1 MLRPGYIILSLLLMT
16 NGFSQRTYRSSSVLA
31 SGNWFKIA
39 TKEPGIY
46 KVDVALLRTLGLN
59 TSGISSASVR
69 LYGNGGNIL
78 PETCSG
84 EITDDLKENAIEMS
98 DGGDGNFN
106 GTDYFLFNSPGPD
119 NWIKDSVNRR
129 FTHQKNIYSEQ
140 SYYFITMEGTG
151 KRIASVKNSAVPDR
165 IITTYNDRY
174 FHELD
179 AVNVLTSGK
188 EWFGEEFANA
198 PGKITTRQFPL
209 PVNGLILAEPA
220 VIISDCISRS
230 VNGSSRFSVS
240 VNNTSVL
247 SHNIAA
253 VGTGNLDVYAKNSLL
268 IGSFIPSSAISIGYT
283 YEPGGAGAQ
292 GWLNWFEVFT
302 RKNLNLAGANQ
313 LLFRDWNSVEA
324 GSNGE
329 FRLNGV
335 GSATQVW
342 DITDPATPS
351 GVNVNVTGSELKF
364 VQNCSTLHEYIAF
377 NNTGFLKPIAIGKIS
392 NQNLHALIPANLL
405 IVTHPALLEAAR
417 RLADY
422 HLQHDQMNVAIV
434 TTLQVYNEFSSGS
447 PDPTSIRDY
456 VKMYYDNAV
465 NDSTRRPA
473 YLLLFGDASY
483 DYKNRLPGN
492 TSLVPAYQSRQSLDP
507 LTTYTSDDYF
517 GFLEDHEDINSLSS
531 VNTLDIG
538 IGRVPAKNISEAN
551 AYVDKIISYAGR
563 ESLGSWRNHL
573 TFIADDEDF
582 NLHMQDAENI
592 TGAAAEANAHFI
604 QNKLYLDAFY
614 QEGNSSGSRYPE
626 VNLAIN
632 NQVNKG
638 TLIWNYNGHGS
649 FRRLAEEVVLD
660 QEMVKSWN
668 NSNMLPLFITA
679 TCDFAPYDNPAIYSL
694 GEDILLRPKTGAIA
708 LMTTTRLVF
717 AFNNRII
724 NRNYLLTA
732 LRQKADGSYPSLGEA
747 VKNTKNITYRSQG
760 DVINNRKFTL
770 LGDPALTLAFPKY
783 RVKTTAIN
791 GMPVQAF
798 TDTLKALQRYTISG
812 TVTGENGNTLS
823 DFNGTVDATVYDKME
838 SVTTLANDAASV
850 RQDFKVQRNRL
861 SQAKATVNKGEFSFS
876 FIVPADV
883 NYQPG
888 YAKISYYADNGRAD
902 ANGSFTDLMVGG
914 SQGISA
920 DKQGP
925 HIKAYLDDI
934 NFVNGSII
942 GINPVLFIN
951 LSDTSG
957 INIVGTGIGH
967 DITAMLDNDSRKIS
981 RLNDFF
987 EAVDDIFSAGILR
1000 FQLPALEEGNHSLKI
1015 KAWDGAN
1022 NSNEVILTFRV
1033 VKNESFKITRT
1044 INFPNPA
1051 DAATT
1056 FRFEH
1061 DLEQQNVK
1069 VSIRIFSVSGRLVKR
1084 IDRTINTQG
1093 NRSCDIEWNGK
1104 NDYGARIKSGI
1115 YIYSIQVKK
1124 LHGIEVQKAGK
1135 LIMK

>member
-1 MLRPGYIILSLLLMT
+1 MLRPGYLILSLLLMT

-46 KVDVALLRTLGLN
+46 KVDLVLLRTLGLN
-59 TSGISSASVR
+59 ISGISSASVR
-69 LYGNGGNIL
+69 LYGNGGNML
-78 PETCSG
+78 PEACSG
-84 EITDDLKENAIEMS
+84 EVTDDLQENAIEMA
-98 DGGDGNFN
+98 DGGDGTFN
-106 GTDYFLFNSPGPD
+106 GTDYFLFYSPGPD
-119 NWIKDSVNRR
+119 NWIKDSINRR
-129 FTHQKNIYSEQ
+129 FKHQKNIYSEQ
-140 SYYFITMEGTG
+140 SYYFITVEGTG

-179 AVNVLTSGK
+179 AVNLLTSGK

-198 PGKITTRQFPL
+198 SGKITTRQFTL
-209 PVNGLILAEPA
+209 PVNGLISAEPA

-247 SHNIAA
+247 SHTIAA
-253 VGTGNLDVYAKNSLL
+253 MGTGNLDVYAKNSVL

-283 YEPGGAGAQ
+283 YESGGAGAQ

-302 RKNLNLAGANQ
+302 RRNLTLAGANQ
-313 LLFRDWNSVEA
+313 LLFRDWNSVKD
-324 GSNGE
+324 GSTGE
-329 FRLNGV
+329 FRLNSA
-335 GSATQVW
+335 GSATHVW

-351 GVNVNVTGSELKF
+351 GVSVNINGTELRF
-364 VQNCSTLHEYIAF
+364 VQDCSTLHEYVAF
-377 NNTGFLKPIAIGKIS
+377 NNTGFLTPVAVGKIS
-392 NQNLHALIPANLL
+392 NQNLHAVIPARLMIITN
-405 IVTHPALLEAAR
+405 PALLEAAR
-417 RLADY
+417 RLADH

-434 TTLQVYNEFSSGS
+434 TTSQVYNEFSSGS
-447 PDPTSIRDY
+447 PDPTAIRNY
-456 VKMYYDNAV
+456 VKMYYDKAS
-465 NDSTRRPA
+465 NDTTQRPA

-492 TSLVPAYQSRQSLDP
+492 TNLVPAYQSRQSLDP

-538 IGRVPAKNISEAN
+538 IGRIPAKNMAEAN
-551 AYVDKIISYAGR
+551 AYVDKVISYTGR

-582 NLHMQDAENI
+582 NLHMQDAENV
-592 TGAAAEANAHFI
+592 TGATAATNAHFI
-604 QNKLYLDAFY
+604 QNKLYLDAY
-614 QEGNSSGSRYPE
+614 KQESNSSGSRYPK

-660 QEMVKSWN
+660 HEIVNSWT
-668 NSNMLPLFITA
+668 NSNRLPLFITA
-679 TCDFAPYDNPAIYSL
+679 TCDFAPYDNPAIHSL

-717 AFNNRII
+717 AFSNRIM

-732 LRQKADGSYPSLGEA
+732 LRQKADGSYLSLGEA

-783 RVKTTAIN
+783 RIKTNTIN
-791 GMPVQAF
+791 GVPVQTF
-798 TDTLKALQRYTISG
+798 TDTLKALQRYIISG
-812 TVTGENGNTLS
+812 TVTGENGNTMT
-823 DFNGTVDATVYDKME
+823 DFNGTVDATVYDKVE
-838 SVTTLANDAASV
+838 SKTTLANDATSV
-850 RQDFKVQRNRL
+850 RQDFKVQQNRL
-861 SQAKATVNKGEFSFS
+861 SQASTTVNKGEFSFS
-876 FIVPADV
+876 FVVPADI

-888 YAKISYYADNGRAD
+888 YAKISYYADNGRED
-902 ANGSFTDLMVGG
+902 ANGSFTDLVLGD
-914 SQGISA
+914 SQGIST

-925 HIKAYLDDI
+925 QIKAYLDNI
-934 NFVNGSII
+934 NFVNGSIT

-957 INIVGTGIGH
+957 INIIGTAIGH
-967 DITAMLDNDSRKIS
+967 DITAMLDDDPRKIF

-987 EAVDDIFSAGILR
+987 EAVENSYSAGTIHFRLSE
-1000 FQLPALEEGNHSLKI
+1000 LAEGNHSLKI

-1022 NSNEVILTFRV
+1022 NSNEVILSFRV
-1033 VKNESFKITRT
+1033 VKNKSFQITRT
-1044 INFPNPA
+1044 INFPNPV

-1056 FRFEH
+1056 FRLEH
-1061 DLEQQNVK
+1061 DLEQQDIE
-1069 VSIRIFSVSGRLVKR
+1069 VSIRIFSASGRLVKR
-1084 IDRTINTQG
+1084 IERTINTQG
-1093 NRSCDIEWNGK
+1093 NRSCDIEWDGK
-1104 NDYGARIKSGI
+1104 NDHGARIKSGV

-1124 LHGIEVQKAGK
+1124 LHGIKVQKAGK